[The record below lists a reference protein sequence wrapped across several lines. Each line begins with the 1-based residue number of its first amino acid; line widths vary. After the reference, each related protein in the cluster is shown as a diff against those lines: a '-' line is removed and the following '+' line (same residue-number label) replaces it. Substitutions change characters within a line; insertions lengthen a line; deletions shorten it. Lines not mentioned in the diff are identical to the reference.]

1 MNAVTINNKQF
12 PTLEYKNQR
21 VVTFEMIDEVH
32 ERPNGL
38 AKATFHRNKHRF
50 VEGED
55 TYLIDYSEK
64 YVFETFGIDV
74 PPRGLRVFTESGYLM
89 IVKSFNDD
97 LAWQVQRELV
107 NSYFR
112 IKQLIPGRSPLK
124 SKAEILAEMAQM
136 HLEHERRINAV
147 NAQVA
152 EVSAQVSKVAETVEQ
167 IKKGNIPEG
176 YIGYRQL
183 AAKCGLT
190 EAKCRNLVNA
200 YRIPTDTHEF
210 LTPDGLLARRSIV
223 ALAPFRKAFKQV
235 MSEAEPRNKRWYHP
249 RMGLFQAIH
258 HPVPESPKANLSL
271 HTAREKIKTG
281 YATVCRRASWP
292 ESVWVWPERGSRKN
306 WRTIRDGKICAIDL
320 QPEDVAATDWIVS

>member
-1 MNAVTINNKQF
+1 MNLSISQKATMTSIEIAELVGSRQDSVKRTIETLAKKSVIQFPQSVEIENKQSVGPRRF
-12 PTLEYKNQR
+12 S
-21 VVTFEMIDEVH
+21 
-32 ERPNGL
+32 
-38 AKATFHRNKHRF
+38 KAYIF
-50 VEGED
+50 EGEQGKRD
-55 TYLIDYSEK
+55 SIIVVAQLSPE
-64 YVFETFGIDV
+64 
-74 PPRGLRVFTESGYLM
+74 FTARL
-89 IVKSFNDD
+89 VDR
-97 LAWQVQRELV
+97 WRELE
-107 NSYFR
+107 NAR
-112 IKQLIPGRSPLK
+112 GPLK

-152 EVSAQVSKVAETVEQ
+152 EVSAQVSMVAETLEQ
-167 IKKGNIPEG
+167 IKKGNMPEG

-249 RMGLFQAIH
+249 KMGMFQAIH

-271 HTAREKIKTG
+271 HTARERIKTG
-281 YATVCRRASWP
+281 YAIVCRRASWP
-292 ESVWVWPERGSRKN
+292 EGVWVWPEGGSRKH
-306 WRTIRDGKICAIDL
+306 WRTIRDGKIHAIDL
-320 QPEDVAATDWIVS
+320 APEDVVATDWIVS

>member
-1 MNAVTINNKQF
+1 MNLSISQKATMSSLDIAELVGSRHGNVLRTIRNMMASGVIRETQNEFVERINNLGK
-12 PTLEYKNQR
+12 
-21 VVTFEMIDEVH
+21 VVKDPV
-32 ERPNGL
+32 
-38 AKATFHRNKHRF
+38 
-50 VEGED
+50 
-55 TYLIDYSEK
+55 
-64 YVFETFGIDV
+64 YVFEGEQGKRDSIV
-74 PPRGLRVFTESGYLM
+74 VVAQLSPEFTARL
-89 IVKSFNDD
+89 VDR
-97 LAWQVQRELV
+97 WRELENARV
-107 NSYFR
+107 
-112 IKQLIPGRSPLK
+112 QLK

-152 EVSAQVSKVAETVEQ
+152 EVSAQVSMVAETLEQ

-249 RMGLFQAIH
+249 KMGMFQAIH
-258 HPVPESPKANLSL
+258 HPVPESPKDNLSL
-271 HTAREKIKTG
+271 HTVREKIRTG
-281 YATVCRRASWP
+281 YATVCRRSSWP
-292 ESVWVWPERGSRKN
+292 EGVWAWPEGGSRKH
-306 WRTIRDGKICAIDL
+306 WRTIRDGKIHAIDL
-320 QPEDVAATDWIVS
+320 APEDVIAMDWIVS